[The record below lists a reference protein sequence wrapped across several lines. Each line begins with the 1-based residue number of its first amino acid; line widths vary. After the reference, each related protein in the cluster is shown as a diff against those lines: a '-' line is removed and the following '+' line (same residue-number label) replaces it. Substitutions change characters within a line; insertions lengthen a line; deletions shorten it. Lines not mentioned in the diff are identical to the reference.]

1 MLTTRLQLLWPWALE
16 NRGSHFLFFFR
27 IREFWL
33 WDTHTRCQGCEFAYL
48 GNRLG
53 KEKGKTISE
62 NFHVSKGVTFQS
74 HSKVGCWYR
83 SYESWERRQNAR
95 SKAIIRADTSREG
108 TERLETF
115 ACCVLSGQSRVTSWT
130 LAQISLSAMPAHVMA
145 GRMMAEG
152 RLTSLWALRQIHD
165 PVPTDLWMHFM
176 RVSGAGLHSPLLSSW
191 EPPFL
196 VPHLQKADINTH
208 SPHPTPTHK
217 FITKSRLFWNCSK

>member
-16 NRGSHFLFFFR
+16 NKGSHFLFFFR

-62 NFHVSKGVTFQS
+62 NFQVSKGVTFQS
-74 HSKVGCWYR
+74 RFKVGCWYR
-83 SYESWERRQNAR
+83 SYESWERRQNVR

-115 ACCVLSGQSRVTSWT
+115 ACYLLSGQSRVTSWT
-130 LAQISLSAMPAHVMA
+130 LAQISSSAMPVHVTAGSIMA
-145 GRMMAEG
+145 KGRP
-152 RLTSLWALRQIHD
+152 TSLCALRQIHD

-176 RVSGAGLHSPLLSSW
+176 RVSGAGLQSPLLSSW

-196 VPHLQKADINTH
+196 VPI
-208 SPHPTPTHK
+208 
-217 FITKSRLFWNCSK
+217 SKRQI